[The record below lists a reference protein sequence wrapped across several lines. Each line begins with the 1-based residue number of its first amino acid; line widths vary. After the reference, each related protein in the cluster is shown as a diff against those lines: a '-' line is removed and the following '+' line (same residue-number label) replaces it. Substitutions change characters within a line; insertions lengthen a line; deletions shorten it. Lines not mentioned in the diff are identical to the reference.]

1 MKNYIYNADIG
12 TFEIR
17 QTGHLLYQLWI
28 KEELLGKYVSAELAA
43 ADVAAFDTDYVEWDK
58 LENKLENV
66 PTNLAQWTTVKEDA
80 PRK

>member
-1 MKNYIYNADIG
+1 MKNYIYNTDIG

-28 KEELLGKYVSAELAA
+28 EEELLGEYASAEIAA
-43 ADVAAFDTDYVEWDK
+43 ADVAAFDTDYEEWDQLK
-58 LENKLENV
+58 NELNNV
-66 PTNLAQWTTVKEDA
+66 PSSLAQWTAVTEET